1 MLEPGNFLAG
11 TKLFDNEIIN
21 RTADDMWQNMASEVK
36 NGYGEDFFNS
46 RKELMKSYNNRYD
59 SCLKN
64 IEPVPKKR

>member
-21 RTADDMWQNMASEVK
+21 RTADDMWQNMASDVK

-59 SCLKN
+59 S
-64 IEPVPKKR
+64 